1 MVIFR
6 RTRTAITVI
15 EMIVIMRVIAIRTPT
30 ETPNVRPLIVN
41 ELESPVT
48 VAA

>member
-15 EMIVIMRVIAIRTPT
+15 EMIVIMRMIAIRTPT
-30 ETPNVRPLIVN
+30 ETPNVRPLIAN

-48 VAA
+48 VAV

>member
-6 RTRTAITVI
+6 RTRTAITVT
-15 EMIVIMRVIAIRTPT
+15 EMIVIMRMMAIRTPT
-30 ETPNVRPLIVN
+30 ETPNVRLLIAN
-41 ELESPVT
+41 ELESPVR